1 MTPQESKWYADAY
14 EVSKH
19 HPDFDDYAE
28 WVDEAVLDEFVE
40 LYCASDIEDELGD
53 QVSTRTMMIWWE
65 RQLPEYQTLKLS
77 EAYKEG
83 WRVELLTE
91 IREESARD
99 AAIS

>member
-1 MTPQESKWYADAY
+1 MTPQESKAYSDYY
-14 EVSKH
+14 EVSEH

-28 WVDEAVLDEFVE
+28 WVDEAVLGEFVE

-53 QVSTRTMMIWWE
+53 QVSTERMMIWWE

-83 WRVELLTE
+83 WRVELLTA
-91 IREESARD
+91 IREENALD
-99 AAIS
+99 AAVG